1 MKFLV
6 PCFGINAVTWH
17 FLMPGNIV
25 KLLMDGFPKK
35 LGIEIAVD
43 AFTGF
48 LEEHEMEIFLVVFG
62 EKSVKISGEL
72 GEEVSSFIDNDYV
85 EAALDEEYSHDGIP
99 EADSNILHSSVALK
113 CLKIPDFLQ
122 RKEENRKEE
131 KKDKRRNVGRQER
144 RLWFRRFSSM
154 MNVKCFMTEF
164 LLIRW
169 KR

>member
-1 MKFLV
+1 MKYLV

-85 EAALDEEYSHDGIP
+85 EAALDEEKTKEDIFKESEFIRDVMLPRMDTLRKYVD
-99 EADSNILHSSVALK
+99 EAEMLTSQRDWPFPSYGQILFSVY
-113 CLKIPDFLQ
+113 
-122 RKEENRKEE
+122 
-131 KKDKRRNVGRQER
+131 
-144 RLWFRRFSSM
+144 
-154 MNVKCFMTEF
+154 
-164 LLIRW
+164 
-169 KR
+169 